1 MPLES
6 IGILSPGDMGHSVG
20 AMVRRHGRRV
30 FTCLEGRSE
39 RTRTLAAEAGLIDA
53 GDMQSLVRSVD
64 AVISIVVPS
73 SAVGVAAEVAEA
85 MEATNTKL
93 LYVDCNA
100 IAPSSAQA
108 AAARIVGAGGRFADV
123 AILGGPPTESPN
135 TRFVVS
141 GPGASDFAELSDS
154 GLNIRVI
161 DGDVGAASGLK
172 MCFAAMSKGL
182 QALGIEL
189 LVTARRLGI
198 EKELRE
204 EQLNSQKGPLSL
216 LQRSVPA
223 MPTKAHRWVSEME
236 EIAQTFADTGFTP
249 EIYTGV
255 ANLYRWVA
263 TTPLA
268 EETPE
273 NRDTSRDLDG
283 VIAGLER
290 AVQPPS
296 KK

>member
-1 MPLES
+1 
-6 IGILSPGDMGHSVG
+6 
-20 AMVRRHGRRV
+20 
-30 FTCLEGRSE
+30 
-39 RTRTLAAEAGLIDA
+39 
-53 GDMQSLVRSVD
+53 
-64 AVISIVVPS
+64 
-73 SAVGVAAEVAEA
+73 
-85 MEATNTKL
+85 MEATGSKL

-100 IAPSSAQA
+100 IAPST
-108 AAARIVGAGGRFADV
+108 ARARADHIWARRAVRGRRHSRRPTHGETQYAVRRLGTGRVRVCRARGVAG
-123 AILGGPPTESPN
+123 S
-135 TRFVVS
+135 
-141 GPGASDFAELSDS
+141 
-154 GLNIRVI
+154 NIRVI
-161 DGDVGAASGLK
+161 DGDVGSSFGLK

-189 LVTARRLGI
+189 LVTAAVSGI

-268 EETPE
+268 AETPE
-273 NRDTSRDLDG
+273 NRERSRDLDG
-283 VIAGLER
+283 VIEGSGGGA
-290 AVQPPS
+290 APS
-296 KK
+296 RSID